1 MVVKDEINYNMPLAT
16 VPEIYE
22 LIVSD
27 LKKAET
33 MVPANYTKEPYAR
46 NGVNIAVSQ
55 GAVKATLAYVYMAM
69 AGWPLNKGTEYYQ
82 LAAAKAKEV
91 IDAAKKGTYYY
102 KLLPDYKQVY
112 SMEYNKNNPEV
123 LLGVYYNLGIDELT
137 NAPLADFLADYA
149 YGGGGWGDT
158 NGEIKFWYDFPE
170 GSRKDASYFPKI
182 ILKNETKLRDW
193 WEDPNPEA
201 PRVVVAPCFMKK
213 VETTTGEE
221 FDYTNPKISMNQNG
235 EKTHQIIRLA
245 EVYCW
250 YAEAVGRSKTGSIT
264 EAVNLL
270 NEVRN
275 RANGAVVADL
285 KNNKAIKTCG
295 LSNEMIQRILNI
307 AKKYHSATDPYID
320 GRAITEPAS
329 IDHMDEF
336 GLSPEMQ
343 KLIRDTREVVPNVM
357 EYVKTTGAEAEK
369 VNIFMADL
377 EEREVLRK
385 ELMAIP
391 ELSIS
396 SSMYNNLEV
405 NAKGADKGS
414 ALLWLADYLG
424 IDREETMSFG
434 DGEND
439 IPMIQ
444 AAGIGVAMENALD
457 TVKAAADMI
466 TLKNDEDGVAA
477 AIRKIIFGSSEK

>member
-1 MVVKDEINYNMPLAT
+1 MRNIKLIALDLDGTLLNMEKKVPQGNYQA
-16 VPEIYE
+16 
-22 LIVSD
+22 
-27 LKKAET
+27 LKECEKAGIQI
-33 MVPANYTKEPYAR
+33 VPATGRGVGGIPPMIRELPGANYA
-46 NGVNIAVSQ
+46 I
-55 GAVKATLAYVYMAM
+55 
-69 AGWPLNKGTEYYQ
+69 
-82 LAAAKAKEV
+82 
-91 IDAAKKGTYYY
+91 
-102 KLLPDYKQVY
+102 
-112 SMEYNKNNPEV
+112 
-123 LLGVYYNLGIDELT
+123 
-137 NAPLADFLADYA
+137 
-149 YGGGGWGDT
+149 
-158 NGEIKFWYDFPE
+158 
-170 GSRKDASYFPKI
+170 
-182 ILKNETKLRDW
+182 
-193 WEDPNPEA
+193 
-201 PRVVVAPCFMKK
+201 
-213 VETTTGEE
+213 TT
-221 FDYTNPKISMNQNG
+221 
-235 EKTHQIIRLA
+235 
-245 EVYCW
+245 
-250 YAEAVGRSKTGSIT
+250 
-264 EAVNLL
+264 
-270 NEVRN
+270 
-275 RANGAVVADL
+275 NGAVVADL

-307 AKKYHSATDPYID
+307 AKKYHYATDPFID

-396 SSMYNNLEV
+396 SSMYNNL
-405 NAKGADKGS
+405 
-414 ALLWLADYLG
+414 G

-477 AIRKIIFGSSEK
+477 AIRKIIFGSNEK

>member
-1 MVVKDEINYNMPLAT
+1 MRNIKLIALDLDGTLLNMEKKVPQGNYQA
-16 VPEIYE
+16 
-22 LIVSD
+22 
-27 LKKAET
+27 LKEGEKAGIQI
-33 MVPANYTKEPYAR
+33 VPATGRGVGGIPPMIRELPGANYA
-46 NGVNIAVSQ
+46 I
-55 GAVKATLAYVYMAM
+55 
-69 AGWPLNKGTEYYQ
+69 
-82 LAAAKAKEV
+82 
-91 IDAAKKGTYYY
+91 
-102 KLLPDYKQVY
+102 
-112 SMEYNKNNPEV
+112 
-123 LLGVYYNLGIDELT
+123 
-137 NAPLADFLADYA
+137 
-149 YGGGGWGDT
+149 
-158 NGEIKFWYDFPE
+158 
-170 GSRKDASYFPKI
+170 
-182 ILKNETKLRDW
+182 
-193 WEDPNPEA
+193 
-201 PRVVVAPCFMKK
+201 
-213 VETTTGEE
+213 TT
-221 FDYTNPKISMNQNG
+221 
-235 EKTHQIIRLA
+235 
-245 EVYCW
+245 
-250 YAEAVGRSKTGSIT
+250 
-264 EAVNLL
+264 
-270 NEVRN
+270 
-275 RANGAVVADL
+275 NGAVVADL

-307 AKKYHSATDPYID
+307 AKKYHSATDPFID

-477 AIRKIIFGSSEK
+477 AIRKIIFGSNEK

>member
-1 MVVKDEINYNMPLAT
+1 MRNIKLIALDLDGTLLNMEKKVPQGNYQALKECEKAG
-16 VPEIYE
+16 IQ
-22 LIVSD
+22 IVSATGRGVGGIPPMIRE
-27 LKKAET
+27 L
-33 MVPANYTKEPYAR
+33 PGANYA
-46 NGVNIAVSQ
+46 I
-55 GAVKATLAYVYMAM
+55 
-69 AGWPLNKGTEYYQ
+69 
-82 LAAAKAKEV
+82 
-91 IDAAKKGTYYY
+91 
-102 KLLPDYKQVY
+102 
-112 SMEYNKNNPEV
+112 
-123 LLGVYYNLGIDELT
+123 
-137 NAPLADFLADYA
+137 
-149 YGGGGWGDT
+149 
-158 NGEIKFWYDFPE
+158 
-170 GSRKDASYFPKI
+170 
-182 ILKNETKLRDW
+182 
-193 WEDPNPEA
+193 
-201 PRVVVAPCFMKK
+201 
-213 VETTTGEE
+213 TT
-221 FDYTNPKISMNQNG
+221 
-235 EKTHQIIRLA
+235 
-245 EVYCW
+245 
-250 YAEAVGRSKTGSIT
+250 
-264 EAVNLL
+264 
-270 NEVRN
+270 
-275 RANGAVVADL
+275 NGAVVADL

-307 AKKYHSATDPYID
+307 AKKYHSATDPFID

>member
-1 MVVKDEINYNMPLAT
+1 MRNIKLIALDLDGTLLNMEKKVPQGNYQALKECEKAGIQIVLAT
-16 VPEIYE
+16 GRGVGGIPPMIRE
-22 LIVSD
+22 L
-27 LKKAET
+27 
-33 MVPANYTKEPYAR
+33 PGANYA
-46 NGVNIAVSQ
+46 I
-55 GAVKATLAYVYMAM
+55 
-69 AGWPLNKGTEYYQ
+69 
-82 LAAAKAKEV
+82 
-91 IDAAKKGTYYY
+91 
-102 KLLPDYKQVY
+102 
-112 SMEYNKNNPEV
+112 
-123 LLGVYYNLGIDELT
+123 
-137 NAPLADFLADYA
+137 
-149 YGGGGWGDT
+149 
-158 NGEIKFWYDFPE
+158 
-170 GSRKDASYFPKI
+170 
-182 ILKNETKLRDW
+182 
-193 WEDPNPEA
+193 
-201 PRVVVAPCFMKK
+201 
-213 VETTTGEE
+213 TT
-221 FDYTNPKISMNQNG
+221 
-235 EKTHQIIRLA
+235 
-245 EVYCW
+245 
-250 YAEAVGRSKTGSIT
+250 
-264 EAVNLL
+264 
-270 NEVRN
+270 
-275 RANGAVVADL
+275 NGAVVADL

-307 AKKYHSATDPYID
+307 AKKYHSATDPFID

-396 SSMYNNLEV
+396 SSMYNNLEI

>member
-1 MVVKDEINYNMPLAT
+1 MRNIKLIALDLDGTLLNMEKKVPQGNYQALKECEKAG
-16 VPEIYE
+16 IQ
-22 LIVSD
+22 IVSATGRGVGGIPPMIRE
-27 LKKAET
+27 L
-33 MVPANYTKEPYAR
+33 PGANYA
-46 NGVNIAVSQ
+46 I
-55 GAVKATLAYVYMAM
+55 
-69 AGWPLNKGTEYYQ
+69 
-82 LAAAKAKEV
+82 
-91 IDAAKKGTYYY
+91 
-102 KLLPDYKQVY
+102 
-112 SMEYNKNNPEV
+112 
-123 LLGVYYNLGIDELT
+123 
-137 NAPLADFLADYA
+137 
-149 YGGGGWGDT
+149 
-158 NGEIKFWYDFPE
+158 
-170 GSRKDASYFPKI
+170 
-182 ILKNETKLRDW
+182 
-193 WEDPNPEA
+193 
-201 PRVVVAPCFMKK
+201 
-213 VETTTGEE
+213 TT
-221 FDYTNPKISMNQNG
+221 
-235 EKTHQIIRLA
+235 
-245 EVYCW
+245 
-250 YAEAVGRSKTGSIT
+250 
-264 EAVNLL
+264 
-270 NEVRN
+270 
-275 RANGAVVADL
+275 NGAVVADL

-307 AKKYHSATDPYID
+307 AKKYHSATDPFID
-320 GRAITEPAS
+320 GRAITESAS

>member
-1 MVVKDEINYNMPLAT
+1 MRNIKLIALDLDGTLLNMEKKVPQGNYQA
-16 VPEIYE
+16 
-22 LIVSD
+22 
-27 LKKAET
+27 LKECEKAGIQI
-33 MVPANYTKEPYAR
+33 VPAPGRGVGGIPPMIRELPGANYA
-46 NGVNIAVSQ
+46 I
-55 GAVKATLAYVYMAM
+55 
-69 AGWPLNKGTEYYQ
+69 
-82 LAAAKAKEV
+82 
-91 IDAAKKGTYYY
+91 
-102 KLLPDYKQVY
+102 
-112 SMEYNKNNPEV
+112 
-123 LLGVYYNLGIDELT
+123 
-137 NAPLADFLADYA
+137 
-149 YGGGGWGDT
+149 
-158 NGEIKFWYDFPE
+158 
-170 GSRKDASYFPKI
+170 
-182 ILKNETKLRDW
+182 
-193 WEDPNPEA
+193 
-201 PRVVVAPCFMKK
+201 
-213 VETTTGEE
+213 TT
-221 FDYTNPKISMNQNG
+221 
-235 EKTHQIIRLA
+235 
-245 EVYCW
+245 
-250 YAEAVGRSKTGSIT
+250 
-264 EAVNLL
+264 
-270 NEVRN
+270 
-275 RANGAVVADL
+275 NGAVVADL

-307 AKKYHSATDPYID
+307 AKKYHSATDPFID

-477 AIRKIIFGSSEK
+477 AIRKIIFGSNEK

>member
-1 MVVKDEINYNMPLAT
+1 MGKVIDVTLQLIDKMTGPLEKAGSKLAAHANQHVKAGRQIQNAGKAISNTGSKMTKALT
-16 VPEIYE
+16 VPI
-22 LIVSD
+22 L
-27 LKKAET
+27 AAGT
-33 MVPANYTKEPYAR
+33 A
-46 NGVNIAVSQ
+46 
-55 GAVKATLAYVYMAM
+55 AVKAASDFESGMDKVQSISGTVSSKTLKEVSKSAKDMGLSFKKGKDDTETAMNILSAQAKKMGATTKYSATEATEAYQYMAM

-91 IDAAKKGTYYY
+91 IDASKKGTYYY

-123 LLGVYYNLGIDELT
+123 LLGVYYNLGIDALT

-158 NGEIKFWYDFPE
+158 NGEIKFWYDFPK

-275 RANGAVVADL
+275 RANGSVVADRDIYKTTMSYDELAEAAYNEHGWEIAGYYWGNIATRARDMFRMNRIKDHFEYRKLNPEIEVAPGVFRKEAVPVSGTWNDSKMYLPRPFVDSSINPNL
-285 KNNKAIKTCG
+285 KN
-295 LSNEMIQRILNI
+295 
-307 AKKYHSATDPYID
+307 
-320 GRAITEPAS
+320 
-329 IDHMDEF
+329 
-336 GLSPEMQ
+336 
-343 KLIRDTREVVPNVM
+343 
-357 EYVKTTGAEAEK
+357 
-369 VNIFMADL
+369 
-377 EEREVLRK
+377 
-385 ELMAIP
+385 
-391 ELSIS
+391 
-396 SSMYNNLEV
+396 
-405 NAKGADKGS
+405 
-414 ALLWLADYLG
+414 
-424 IDREETMSFG
+424 
-434 DGEND
+434 
-439 IPMIQ
+439 
-444 AAGIGVAMENALD
+444 
-457 TVKAAADMI
+457 
-466 TLKNDEDGVAA
+466 
-477 AIRKIIFGSSEK
+477 

>member
-1 MVVKDEINYNMPLAT
+1 MRNIKLIALDLDGTLLNMEKKVPQGNYQA
-16 VPEIYE
+16 
-22 LIVSD
+22 
-27 LKKAET
+27 LKEWEKAGIQI
-33 MVPANYTKEPYAR
+33 VPATGRGVGGIPPMIRELPGANYA
-46 NGVNIAVSQ
+46 I
-55 GAVKATLAYVYMAM
+55 
-69 AGWPLNKGTEYYQ
+69 
-82 LAAAKAKEV
+82 
-91 IDAAKKGTYYY
+91 
-102 KLLPDYKQVY
+102 
-112 SMEYNKNNPEV
+112 
-123 LLGVYYNLGIDELT
+123 
-137 NAPLADFLADYA
+137 
-149 YGGGGWGDT
+149 
-158 NGEIKFWYDFPE
+158 
-170 GSRKDASYFPKI
+170 
-182 ILKNETKLRDW
+182 
-193 WEDPNPEA
+193 
-201 PRVVVAPCFMKK
+201 
-213 VETTTGEE
+213 TT
-221 FDYTNPKISMNQNG
+221 
-235 EKTHQIIRLA
+235 
-245 EVYCW
+245 
-250 YAEAVGRSKTGSIT
+250 
-264 EAVNLL
+264 
-270 NEVRN
+270 
-275 RANGAVVADL
+275 NGAVVADL

-307 AKKYHSATDPYID
+307 AKKYHSATDPFID

>member
-1 MVVKDEINYNMPLAT
+1 MRNIKLIALDLDGTLLNMEKKVPQGNYQALKECEKAGIQI
-16 VPEIYE
+16 VPTTGRGVGGIPPMIRE
-22 LIVSD
+22 L
-27 LKKAET
+27 
-33 MVPANYTKEPYAR
+33 PGANYA
-46 NGVNIAVSQ
+46 I
-55 GAVKATLAYVYMAM
+55 
-69 AGWPLNKGTEYYQ
+69 
-82 LAAAKAKEV
+82 
-91 IDAAKKGTYYY
+91 
-102 KLLPDYKQVY
+102 
-112 SMEYNKNNPEV
+112 
-123 LLGVYYNLGIDELT
+123 
-137 NAPLADFLADYA
+137 
-149 YGGGGWGDT
+149 
-158 NGEIKFWYDFPE
+158 
-170 GSRKDASYFPKI
+170 
-182 ILKNETKLRDW
+182 
-193 WEDPNPEA
+193 
-201 PRVVVAPCFMKK
+201 
-213 VETTTGEE
+213 TT
-221 FDYTNPKISMNQNG
+221 
-235 EKTHQIIRLA
+235 
-245 EVYCW
+245 
-250 YAEAVGRSKTGSIT
+250 
-264 EAVNLL
+264 
-270 NEVRN
+270 
-275 RANGAVVADL
+275 NGAVVADL

-307 AKKYHSATDPYID
+307 AKKYHSATDPFID

>member
-1 MVVKDEINYNMPLAT
+1 MRNIKLIALDLDGTLLNMEKKVPQGNYQA
-16 VPEIYE
+16 
-22 LIVSD
+22 
-27 LKKAET
+27 LKECEKAGIQI
-33 MVPANYTKEPYAR
+33 VPATGRGVGGIPPMIRELPGANYA
-46 NGVNIAVSQ
+46 I
-55 GAVKATLAYVYMAM
+55 
-69 AGWPLNKGTEYYQ
+69 
-82 LAAAKAKEV
+82 
-91 IDAAKKGTYYY
+91 
-102 KLLPDYKQVY
+102 
-112 SMEYNKNNPEV
+112 
-123 LLGVYYNLGIDELT
+123 
-137 NAPLADFLADYA
+137 
-149 YGGGGWGDT
+149 
-158 NGEIKFWYDFPE
+158 
-170 GSRKDASYFPKI
+170 
-182 ILKNETKLRDW
+182 
-193 WEDPNPEA
+193 
-201 PRVVVAPCFMKK
+201 
-213 VETTTGEE
+213 TT
-221 FDYTNPKISMNQNG
+221 
-235 EKTHQIIRLA
+235 
-245 EVYCW
+245 
-250 YAEAVGRSKTGSIT
+250 
-264 EAVNLL
+264 
-270 NEVRN
+270 
-275 RANGAVVADL
+275 NGAVVADL
-285 KNNKAIKTCG
+285 K
-295 LSNEMIQRILNI
+295 
-307 AKKYHSATDPYID
+307 KYHSATDPFID

-477 AIRKIIFGSSEK
+477 AIRKIIFGSNEK

>member
-1 MVVKDEINYNMPLAT
+1 MRNIKLIALDLDGTLLNMEKKVPQGNYQALKECEIAG
-16 VPEIYE
+16 IQ
-22 LIVSD
+22 I
-27 LKKAET
+27 
-33 MVPANYTKEPYAR
+33 VPATGRGVGGIPPMIRELPGANYA
-46 NGVNIAVSQ
+46 I
-55 GAVKATLAYVYMAM
+55 
-69 AGWPLNKGTEYYQ
+69 
-82 LAAAKAKEV
+82 
-91 IDAAKKGTYYY
+91 
-102 KLLPDYKQVY
+102 
-112 SMEYNKNNPEV
+112 
-123 LLGVYYNLGIDELT
+123 
-137 NAPLADFLADYA
+137 
-149 YGGGGWGDT
+149 
-158 NGEIKFWYDFPE
+158 
-170 GSRKDASYFPKI
+170 
-182 ILKNETKLRDW
+182 
-193 WEDPNPEA
+193 
-201 PRVVVAPCFMKK
+201 
-213 VETTTGEE
+213 TT
-221 FDYTNPKISMNQNG
+221 
-235 EKTHQIIRLA
+235 
-245 EVYCW
+245 
-250 YAEAVGRSKTGSIT
+250 
-264 EAVNLL
+264 
-270 NEVRN
+270 
-275 RANGAVVADL
+275 NGAVVADL

-307 AKKYHSATDPYID
+307 AKKYHSATDPFID

-477 AIRKIIFGSSEK
+477 AIRKIIFGSNEK

>member
-1 MVVKDEINYNMPLAT
+1 MRNIKLIALDLDGTLLNMEKKVPQGNYQA
-16 VPEIYE
+16 
-22 LIVSD
+22 
-27 LKKAET
+27 LKECEKAGIQS
-33 MVPANYTKEPYAR
+33 VPATGRGVGGIPPMIRELPGANYA
-46 NGVNIAVSQ
+46 I
-55 GAVKATLAYVYMAM
+55 
-69 AGWPLNKGTEYYQ
+69 
-82 LAAAKAKEV
+82 
-91 IDAAKKGTYYY
+91 
-102 KLLPDYKQVY
+102 
-112 SMEYNKNNPEV
+112 
-123 LLGVYYNLGIDELT
+123 
-137 NAPLADFLADYA
+137 
-149 YGGGGWGDT
+149 
-158 NGEIKFWYDFPE
+158 
-170 GSRKDASYFPKI
+170 
-182 ILKNETKLRDW
+182 
-193 WEDPNPEA
+193 
-201 PRVVVAPCFMKK
+201 
-213 VETTTGEE
+213 TT
-221 FDYTNPKISMNQNG
+221 
-235 EKTHQIIRLA
+235 
-245 EVYCW
+245 
-250 YAEAVGRSKTGSIT
+250 
-264 EAVNLL
+264 
-270 NEVRN
+270 
-275 RANGAVVADL
+275 NGAVVADL

-307 AKKYHSATDPYID
+307 AKKYHSATDPFID

>member
-1 MVVKDEINYNMPLAT
+1 MRNIKLIALDLDGTLLNMEKKVPQGNYQALKECEKAG
-16 VPEIYE
+16 I
-22 LIVSD
+22 LIVPATGRGVGGIPPMIRE
-27 LKKAET
+27 L
-33 MVPANYTKEPYAR
+33 PGANYA
-46 NGVNIAVSQ
+46 I
-55 GAVKATLAYVYMAM
+55 
-69 AGWPLNKGTEYYQ
+69 
-82 LAAAKAKEV
+82 
-91 IDAAKKGTYYY
+91 
-102 KLLPDYKQVY
+102 
-112 SMEYNKNNPEV
+112 
-123 LLGVYYNLGIDELT
+123 
-137 NAPLADFLADYA
+137 
-149 YGGGGWGDT
+149 
-158 NGEIKFWYDFPE
+158 
-170 GSRKDASYFPKI
+170 
-182 ILKNETKLRDW
+182 
-193 WEDPNPEA
+193 
-201 PRVVVAPCFMKK
+201 
-213 VETTTGEE
+213 TT
-221 FDYTNPKISMNQNG
+221 
-235 EKTHQIIRLA
+235 
-245 EVYCW
+245 
-250 YAEAVGRSKTGSIT
+250 
-264 EAVNLL
+264 
-270 NEVRN
+270 
-275 RANGAVVADL
+275 NGAVVADL

-307 AKKYHSATDPYID
+307 AKKYHSATDPFID

-343 KLIRDTREVVPNVM
+343 KLIRDTREVVPSVM

-477 AIRKIIFGSSEK
+477 AIRKIIFGSNEK

>member
-1 MVVKDEINYNMPLAT
+1 MRNIKLIALDLDGTLLNMEKKVPQGNYQA
-16 VPEIYE
+16 
-22 LIVSD
+22 
-27 LKKAET
+27 LKECEKAGIQI
-33 MVPANYTKEPYAR
+33 VPATGRGVGGIPPMIRELPGANYA
-46 NGVNIAVSQ
+46 I
-55 GAVKATLAYVYMAM
+55 
-69 AGWPLNKGTEYYQ
+69 
-82 LAAAKAKEV
+82 
-91 IDAAKKGTYYY
+91 
-102 KLLPDYKQVY
+102 
-112 SMEYNKNNPEV
+112 
-123 LLGVYYNLGIDELT
+123 
-137 NAPLADFLADYA
+137 
-149 YGGGGWGDT
+149 
-158 NGEIKFWYDFPE
+158 
-170 GSRKDASYFPKI
+170 
-182 ILKNETKLRDW
+182 
-193 WEDPNPEA
+193 
-201 PRVVVAPCFMKK
+201 
-213 VETTTGEE
+213 TT
-221 FDYTNPKISMNQNG
+221 
-235 EKTHQIIRLA
+235 
-245 EVYCW
+245 
-250 YAEAVGRSKTGSIT
+250 
-264 EAVNLL
+264 
-270 NEVRN
+270 
-275 RANGAVVADL
+275 NGAVVADL

-307 AKKYHSATDPYID
+307 AKKYHSATDPFID

-439 IPMIQ
+439 IPMIK
-444 AAGIGVAMENALD
+444 AAGLGVAMGNALD
-457 TVKAAADMI
+457 TVKAVADTV
-466 TLKNDEDGVAA
+466 TLTNDENGVAA
-477 AIRKIIFGSSEK
+477 AIRKYIFGSSEE

>member
-1 MVVKDEINYNMPLAT
+1 MRNIKLIALDLDGTLLNMEKKVPQGNYQALKECEKAGIQIVLAT
-16 VPEIYE
+16 GRGVGGIPPMIRE
-22 LIVSD
+22 L
-27 LKKAET
+27 
-33 MVPANYTKEPYAR
+33 PGANYA
-46 NGVNIAVSQ
+46 I
-55 GAVKATLAYVYMAM
+55 
-69 AGWPLNKGTEYYQ
+69 
-82 LAAAKAKEV
+82 
-91 IDAAKKGTYYY
+91 
-102 KLLPDYKQVY
+102 
-112 SMEYNKNNPEV
+112 
-123 LLGVYYNLGIDELT
+123 
-137 NAPLADFLADYA
+137 
-149 YGGGGWGDT
+149 
-158 NGEIKFWYDFPE
+158 
-170 GSRKDASYFPKI
+170 
-182 ILKNETKLRDW
+182 
-193 WEDPNPEA
+193 
-201 PRVVVAPCFMKK
+201 
-213 VETTTGEE
+213 TT
-221 FDYTNPKISMNQNG
+221 
-235 EKTHQIIRLA
+235 
-245 EVYCW
+245 
-250 YAEAVGRSKTGSIT
+250 
-264 EAVNLL
+264 
-270 NEVRN
+270 
-275 RANGAVVADL
+275 NGAVVADL

-307 AKKYHSATDPYID
+307 AKKYHSATDPFID

>member
-1 MVVKDEINYNMPLAT
+1 MRNIKLIALDLDGTLLNMEKKVPQGNYQALKECEKAG
-16 VPEIYE
+16 IQ
-22 LIVSD
+22 IVSATGRGVGGIPPMIRE
-27 LKKAET
+27 L
-33 MVPANYTKEPYAR
+33 PGANYA
-46 NGVNIAVSQ
+46 I
-55 GAVKATLAYVYMAM
+55 
-69 AGWPLNKGTEYYQ
+69 
-82 LAAAKAKEV
+82 
-91 IDAAKKGTYYY
+91 
-102 KLLPDYKQVY
+102 
-112 SMEYNKNNPEV
+112 
-123 LLGVYYNLGIDELT
+123 
-137 NAPLADFLADYA
+137 
-149 YGGGGWGDT
+149 
-158 NGEIKFWYDFPE
+158 
-170 GSRKDASYFPKI
+170 
-182 ILKNETKLRDW
+182 
-193 WEDPNPEA
+193 
-201 PRVVVAPCFMKK
+201 
-213 VETTTGEE
+213 TT
-221 FDYTNPKISMNQNG
+221 
-235 EKTHQIIRLA
+235 
-245 EVYCW
+245 
-250 YAEAVGRSKTGSIT
+250 
-264 EAVNLL
+264 
-270 NEVRN
+270 
-275 RANGAVVADL
+275 NGAVVADL

-307 AKKYHSATDPYID
+307 AKKYHSATDPFID

-477 AIRKIIFGSSEK
+477 AIRKIIFGSNEK

>member
-1 MVVKDEINYNMPLAT
+1 MDEKKKQASGPVKWILIGISVIFLFVMLVLPLVVVVTQALSRGWECYVQAVTDEYTLKALALTIEAT
-16 VPEIYE
+16 VAAVVCNTIFGLCAAWAMTRFHFRGKKLLTTLIDIPVTVSPVIAGLIYI
-22 LIVSD
+22 LVFGKQSPLYSVLD
-27 LKKAET
+27 KAGIQI
-33 MVPANYTKEPYAR
+33 VPATGRGVGGIPPMIRELPGANYA
-46 NGVNIAVSQ
+46 I
-55 GAVKATLAYVYMAM
+55 
-69 AGWPLNKGTEYYQ
+69 
-82 LAAAKAKEV
+82 
-91 IDAAKKGTYYY
+91 
-102 KLLPDYKQVY
+102 
-112 SMEYNKNNPEV
+112 
-123 LLGVYYNLGIDELT
+123 
-137 NAPLADFLADYA
+137 
-149 YGGGGWGDT
+149 
-158 NGEIKFWYDFPE
+158 
-170 GSRKDASYFPKI
+170 
-182 ILKNETKLRDW
+182 
-193 WEDPNPEA
+193 
-201 PRVVVAPCFMKK
+201 
-213 VETTTGEE
+213 TT
-221 FDYTNPKISMNQNG
+221 
-235 EKTHQIIRLA
+235 
-245 EVYCW
+245 
-250 YAEAVGRSKTGSIT
+250 
-264 EAVNLL
+264 
-270 NEVRN
+270 
-275 RANGAVVADL
+275 NGAVVADL

-307 AKKYHSATDPYID
+307 AKKYHSATDPFID

-477 AIRKIIFGSSEK
+477 AIRKIIFGSNEK

>member
-1 MVVKDEINYNMPLAT
+1 MRNIKLIALDLDGTLLNMEKKVPQGNYQA
-16 VPEIYE
+16 
-22 LIVSD
+22 
-27 LKKAET
+27 LKECEKAGIQI
-33 MVPANYTKEPYAR
+33 VPATGRGVGGIPPMIRELPGANYA
-46 NGVNIAVSQ
+46 I
-55 GAVKATLAYVYMAM
+55 
-69 AGWPLNKGTEYYQ
+69 
-82 LAAAKAKEV
+82 
-91 IDAAKKGTYYY
+91 
-102 KLLPDYKQVY
+102 
-112 SMEYNKNNPEV
+112 
-123 LLGVYYNLGIDELT
+123 
-137 NAPLADFLADYA
+137 
-149 YGGGGWGDT
+149 
-158 NGEIKFWYDFPE
+158 
-170 GSRKDASYFPKI
+170 
-182 ILKNETKLRDW
+182 
-193 WEDPNPEA
+193 
-201 PRVVVAPCFMKK
+201 
-213 VETTTGEE
+213 TT
-221 FDYTNPKISMNQNG
+221 
-235 EKTHQIIRLA
+235 
-245 EVYCW
+245 
-250 YAEAVGRSKTGSIT
+250 
-264 EAVNLL
+264 
-270 NEVRN
+270 
-275 RANGAVVADL
+275 NGAVVADL

-307 AKKYHSATDPYID
+307 AKKYHSATDPFID

-343 KLIRDTREVVPNVM
+343 KLIRDTREVVPSVM

-405 NAKGADKGS
+405 NAKGA
-414 ALLWLADYLG
+414 
-424 IDREETMSFG
+424 DREETMSFG

-477 AIRKIIFGSSEK
+477 AIRKIIFGSNEK

>member
-1 MVVKDEINYNMPLAT
+1 MRNIKLIALDLDGTLLNMEKKVPQGNYQALN
-16 VPEIYE
+16 ECE
-22 LIVSD
+22 
-27 LKKAET
+27 KAGIQS
-33 MVPANYTKEPYAR
+33 VPATGRGVGGIPPMIRELPGANYA
-46 NGVNIAVSQ
+46 I
-55 GAVKATLAYVYMAM
+55 
-69 AGWPLNKGTEYYQ
+69 
-82 LAAAKAKEV
+82 
-91 IDAAKKGTYYY
+91 
-102 KLLPDYKQVY
+102 
-112 SMEYNKNNPEV
+112 
-123 LLGVYYNLGIDELT
+123 
-137 NAPLADFLADYA
+137 
-149 YGGGGWGDT
+149 
-158 NGEIKFWYDFPE
+158 
-170 GSRKDASYFPKI
+170 
-182 ILKNETKLRDW
+182 
-193 WEDPNPEA
+193 
-201 PRVVVAPCFMKK
+201 
-213 VETTTGEE
+213 TT
-221 FDYTNPKISMNQNG
+221 
-235 EKTHQIIRLA
+235 
-245 EVYCW
+245 
-250 YAEAVGRSKTGSIT
+250 
-264 EAVNLL
+264 
-270 NEVRN
+270 
-275 RANGAVVADL
+275 NGAVVADL

-307 AKKYHSATDPYID
+307 AKKYHSATDPFID

-357 EYVKTTGAEAEK
+357 ENVKTTGAEAEK

>member
-1 MVVKDEINYNMPLAT
+1 MRNIKLIALDLDGTLLNMEKKVPQGNYQALKECEKAGIQIVLAT
-16 VPEIYE
+16 GRGVGGIPPMIRE
-22 LIVSD
+22 L
-27 LKKAET
+27 
-33 MVPANYTKEPYAR
+33 PGANYA
-46 NGVNIAVSQ
+46 I
-55 GAVKATLAYVYMAM
+55 
-69 AGWPLNKGTEYYQ
+69 
-82 LAAAKAKEV
+82 
-91 IDAAKKGTYYY
+91 
-102 KLLPDYKQVY
+102 
-112 SMEYNKNNPEV
+112 
-123 LLGVYYNLGIDELT
+123 
-137 NAPLADFLADYA
+137 
-149 YGGGGWGDT
+149 
-158 NGEIKFWYDFPE
+158 
-170 GSRKDASYFPKI
+170 
-182 ILKNETKLRDW
+182 
-193 WEDPNPEA
+193 
-201 PRVVVAPCFMKK
+201 
-213 VETTTGEE
+213 TT
-221 FDYTNPKISMNQNG
+221 
-235 EKTHQIIRLA
+235 
-245 EVYCW
+245 
-250 YAEAVGRSKTGSIT
+250 
-264 EAVNLL
+264 
-270 NEVRN
+270 
-275 RANGAVVADL
+275 NGAVVADL

-307 AKKYHSATDPYID
+307 AKKYHSATDPFID

-336 GLSPEMQ
+336 GLGPEMQ

-477 AIRKIIFGSSEK
+477 AIRKIIFGSNEK